1 MFRLP
6 TDVLYL
12 IASFHLPQ
20 EYTLRSDINSRQLH
34 RGRLMTSIRGFC
46 HTMLQFS
53 HTPFLPSAV
62 WCSTD
67 DEHLLS
73 YLFRRP
79 VSIYLPSLYVNP
91 HDTAVSYMLAHHEPL
106 DWSYVCQNPNERI
119 VDRLLYQFEL
129 MYWNTQ
135 DVEWFKKWHRSAFNT
150 NDRMVSYFLE
160 HTEYISPFMPFFW
173 KNTNERMLQYLWE
186 HYRSRVHW
194 PILSGNTSDFAVDI
208 LLSHLEHV
216 EWVSANENANP
227 RIIAFLIEHPDYI
240 IPISFSK
247 NPSPLALEYLLL
259 NPTLIDWYSISNH
272 PHLFVPDPI
281 RTKKRIE
288 EWTNNILSC

>member
-1 MFRLP
+1 
-6 TDVLYL
+6 
-12 IASFHLPQ
+12 
-20 EYTLRSDINSRQLH
+20 
-34 RGRLMTSIRGFC
+34 
-46 HTMLQFS
+46 
-53 HTPFLPSAV
+53 
-62 WCSTD
+62 
-67 DEHLLS
+67 
-73 YLFRRP
+73 
-79 VSIYLPSLYVNP
+79 
-91 HDTAVSYMLAHHEPL
+91 
-106 DWSYVCQNPNERI
+106 
-119 VDRLLYQFEL
+119 
-129 MYWNTQ
+129 
-135 DVEWFKKWHRSAFNT
+135 
-150 NDRMVSYFLE
+150 
-160 HTEYISPFMPFFW
+160 MPFFW
-173 KNTNERMLQYLWE
+173 KNTNDRMLQYLWE